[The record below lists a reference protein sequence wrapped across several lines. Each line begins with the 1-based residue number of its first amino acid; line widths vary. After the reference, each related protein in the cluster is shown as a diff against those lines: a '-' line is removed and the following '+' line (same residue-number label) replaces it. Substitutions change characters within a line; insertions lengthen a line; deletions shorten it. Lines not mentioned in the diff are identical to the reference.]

1 VKLLASAAVLLT
13 LGQAPQPITISGR
26 VVADDTGD
34 PVPNARV
41 SVIAAN
47 QSPLVVLS
55 DRDGRFTV
63 QAPAGRYTLQ
73 ASKTGYARREWAVT
87 AATVE
92 MRLVRAAAIS
102 GHVVD
107 QFGDPMVGVR
117 IVVETV
123 DAPPNTSTLATTT
136 DDAGEYRMAGLA
148 AGSVVVALID
158 PEALMLGPFNPGP
171 QKTYYPG
178 VLTAAA
184 AERLHLESGSE
195 KTRIDFV
202 MPNRGPGPPSLIMG
216 PGNQLM
222 LPPRLAPGTGT
233 VRGQVRTIDGR
244 AVPHASVTLM
254 AYRVA
259 QWQSAVADAS
269 GAFEIRDVPP
279 GRYIARASKSGY
291 SLTFPTVPGGPELAA
306 EQSFDLA
313 EGQTRDRITLGLVR
327 WRALAG
333 RIFDELGDPLQGA
346 SVSVMQVKYEAG
358 RRRLV
363 PAAAAT
369 RVTDD
374 FGRYRI
380 FDVPPGRYIVSAA
393 IGGVYS
399 DDVPGY
405 ARGYYPG
412 TPNASEAQY
421 VSVGSSQDTA
431 GIDFSMSRVRTARIS
446 GRAITSGGTPI
457 NGGLNLVSSRSS
469 AVSVSF
475 GARIKADG
483 SFEFPN
489 VPPGQY
495 VIQAYRGRS
504 NESTEGE
511 FAALSVSV
519 NGDDITGLVLQ
530 TAVGSRIVG
539 RVRFETLNGAK
550 APQPSSIAVSPIPS
564 DFDAAPALPAVGVV
578 RSDWTFELNGIN
590 GSRRLQLVRTPPEWT
605 LAEIRVNGIPAT
617 DRVLQFGASGQR
629 ATDVEVVLTDRLNQ
643 IAATITGEDGAPAA
657 AARVLAFSTSRSDW
671 YPGSRFLGEATT
683 DERGTATFIG
693 LPMASYSIIAMPAAS
708 VPAGEGW
715 QDPGFLDALA
725 RIAATVTLGT
735 GDRRAVQLRLTAA
748 PR

>member
-1 VKLLASAAVLLT
+1 MH
-13 LGQAPQPITISGR
+13 
-26 VVADDTGD
+26 
-34 PVPNARV
+34 
-41 SVIAAN
+41 
-47 QSPLVVLS
+47 
-55 DRDGRFTV
+55 
-63 QAPAGRYTLQ
+63 
-73 ASKTGYARREWAVT
+73 ASKTGYGRRELVVS
-87 AATVE
+87 AAGPIE
-92 MRLVRAAAIS
+92 IRLSRAAAVA
-102 GHVVD
+102 GRVVD
-107 QFGDPMVGVR
+107 DFGDPIVSARV
-117 IVVETV
+117 VVEAVGTSS
-123 DAPPNTSTLATTT
+123 PPPTTATTT
-136 DDAGEYRMAGLA
+136 DDAGEYRLAGLT
-148 AGSVVVALID
+148 AGSVVVACIS
-158 PEALMLGPFNPGP
+158 PQALMLGPFNPEAG
-171 QKTYYPG
+171 KTYYPG

-184 AERLHLESGSE
+184 AERFQLEPGSE
-195 KTRIDFV
+195 ATGIDFV
-202 MPNRGPGPPSLIMG
+202 LPNRWSGPQPTLIMG

-222 LPPRLAPGTGT
+222 LPPRLAAGTGI
-233 VRGQVRTIDGR
+233 VRGQVRTADGR
-244 AVPHASVTLM
+244 PVPRASIMLV
-254 AYRVA
+254 AYRGA
-259 QWQSAVADAS
+259 QWQDTVADAD
-269 GAFEIRDVPP
+269 GAFELRDVPA
-279 GRYIARASKSGY
+279 GRYQVRASKSGY
-291 SLTFPTVPGGPELAA
+291 SYVFPTSPASAELAS
-306 EQSFDLA
+306 EQSFDLKDG
-313 EGQTRDRITLGLVR
+313 ETRDRITLGLVR

-380 FDVPPGRYIVSAA
+380 FNLPPGRYIVSAA
-393 IGGVYS
+393 IGSVSS

-405 ARGYYPG
+405 ARGYHPG

-469 AVSVSF
+469 AVGVSF

-519 NGDDITGLVLQ
+519 NGEDITGLVLQ
-530 TAVGSRIVG
+530 TATGSRIAG
-539 RVRFETLNGAK
+539 RVRFETVNGAK
-550 APQPSSIAVSPIPS
+550 TPQPSSIAVSPIPS

-617 DRVLQFGASGQR
+617 DRVLQFAASGQR

-671 YPGSRFLGEATT
+671 YYGSRFLSEATT

-693 LPMASYSIIAMPAAS
+693 LPMASYSIVAMPAAS

-725 RIAATVTLGT
+725 RTAATVTLGT
-735 GDRRAVQLRLTAA
+735 GDRRAVQLRLSA
-748 PR
+748 PPR